1 MYKLIAI
8 GALAVLTTVTQGTVT
23 DAAEIKVLS
32 STALIAVMEEL
43 APQFEREMGHKVA
56 MAFANAATVTKR
68 IVGGETADVIMLT
81 GSGIDSLIKQG
92 KVVPGSRVDIAG
104 SGMGVAVRKGAPKP
118 DISSPEALKRTLLA
132 AKSVA
137 YSDPARGG
145 ASSAHFAKV
154 LERLGIAAE
163 VKAKAKLS
171 PGGRG
176 GFASDIVAR
185 GDAEIAV
192 QQIPELMAVSGVDIV
207 GPLPGDLQSVMLLA
221 AGIMVDTKEPEA
233 SKALVKF
240 LTTPASVSVIKAK
253 GLEPP
258 N

>member
-1 MYKLIAI
+1 
-8 GALAVLTTVTQGTVT
+8 
-23 DAAEIKVLS
+23 
-32 STALIAVMEEL
+32 VMEEL
-43 APQFEREMGHKVA
+43 APQFERETGHKIA
-56 MAFANAATVTKR
+56 MTVDNSTLLTKR
-68 IVGGETADVIMLT
+68 ILGGETADVVILT
-81 GSGIDSLIKQG
+81 VDGIEGLTKQG
-92 KVVPGSRVDIAG
+92 KFVPGSRVDIAR
-104 SGMGVAVRKGAPKP
+104 SGMGIAVRKGAPKP
-118 DISSPEALKRTLLA
+118 DISTPEAFKRTLLA

-137 YSDPARGG
+137 YSDPARRS
-145 ASSAHFAKV
+145 ASSAHFLKV

>member
-1 MYKLIAI
+1 
-8 GALAVLTTVTQGTVT
+8 
-23 DAAEIKVLS
+23 
-32 STALIAVMEEL
+32 
-43 APQFEREMGHKVA
+43 
-56 MAFANAATVTKR
+56 
-68 IVGGETADVIMLT
+68 
-81 GSGIDSLIKQG
+81 
-92 KVVPGSRVDIAG
+92 
-104 SGMGVAVRKGAPKP
+104 
-118 DISSPEALKRTLLA
+118 
-132 AKSVA
+132 
-137 YSDPARGG
+137 
-145 ASSAHFAKV
+145 V

-176 GFASDIVAR
+176 GFACDIVAR

-192 QQIPELMAVSGVDIV
+192 QQIPEIVAVSGVDIV

-221 AGIMVDTKEPEA
+221 AGIMVNTKEPEA

-258 N
+258 H